1 MMERRS
7 FLGGVTFAALH
18 PGPVAGDGDVSRVY
32 DVRRFGALGD
42 GRTDDTASIRR
53 ALAELG
59 KAGGILAL
67 SPGDYVV
74 SGPLDLPASAVWH
87 IRGAGR
93 TTTRLLVGGSAA
105 AGELFRCSHAHVRR
119 AFGCSIE
126 DLTIDAAGLPGTVVY
141 LDGLSLFGMRGV
153 SIIKAAG
160 SALSLVG
167 LFDSY
172 FEDVFLE
179 ACGTPSSPVL
189 TCTSPASAGG
199 DSMNNCVF
207 VNLHVETN
215 ADAVHVQID
224 GTPVNRTDTLQF
236 YGLKCHGS
244 PKTGMPGQPLLRLGQ
259 HAIGCSFIGGIM
271 AWGKGV
277 SQVEVDGARNK
288 FIGIDHG
295 AGPPGGSPQFAYRFT
310 ANAVANHI
318 LTPNFKN
325 GVGPTV
331 YRSAYVRVDPGAS
344 HTKFVFPQMS
354 TGPMPIDRV
363 LSDQGLGT
371 LFLGDDINDA
381 GGLYIR
387 HGQGFNV
394 LRANGISA
402 TTTPAWN
409 LRGNVTL
416 AGGSDHA
423 EVRFV
428 TPEAD
433 AEYFVTCT
441 VVEVHGSPPSASRR
455 HWIGD
460 KTLKGFRVHC
470 EEAPGGDNSVT
481 ADWILVR

>member
-1 MMERRS
+1 MERRS

-18 PGPVAGDGDVSRVY
+18 PGPVAGDGDTSRVY

-59 KAGGILAL
+59 KAGGVLAL
-67 SPGDYVV
+67 PPGDYVV
-74 SGPLDLPASAVWH
+74 SGPLDLPDSAAWH
-87 IRGAGR
+87 IRGAGH
-93 TTTRLLVGGSAA
+93 TVTRLVARNGG
-105 AGELFRCSHAHVRR
+105 GEQGFLRAVHTHRR
-119 AFGCSIE
+119 AAFGSSIE
-126 DLTIDAAGLPGTVVY
+126 GLTIDAGGGGGTAVH
-141 LDGLSLFGMRGV
+141 LEKQSLFGMRAV
-153 SIIKAAG
+153 SIVNTAG
-160 SALSLVG
+160 SALRLVG

-172 FEDVFLE
+172 FEDVWLVN
-179 ACGTPSSPVL
+179 CGTATDPVL
-189 TCTSPASAGG
+189 VCTSPESAGG

-207 VNLHVETN
+207 VNLHIEGP
-215 ADAVHVQID
+215 ADAIHVDIE
-224 GTPVNRTDTLQF
+224 GTPANRTDTLQF
-236 YGLKCHGS
+236 YALKCHGS
-244 PKTGMPGQPLLRLGQ
+244 PKTSMPARPLLRVGR
-259 HAIGCSFIGGIM
+259 HVMGCSFIGGIM

-277 SQVEVDGARNK
+277 TQVEVDGARNK

-295 AGPPGGSPQFAYRFT
+295 AGPPGGSPEFAYQFT

-331 YRSAYVRVDPGAS
+331 YRSAYVRVEPGAS
-344 HTKFVFPQMS
+344 HTKFLFPQMS

-363 LSDQGLGT
+363 LSDQGVGT

-394 LRANGISA
+394 LRANGIS
-402 TTTPAWN
+402 TTATPAWN

-423 EVRFV
+423 EVRFR

-441 VVEVHGSPPSASRR
+441 VVGVHGSPPSASCRL
-455 HWIGD
+455 WISD

-470 EEAPGGDNSVT
+470 EQAPGGDNSVT